1 MPWIDYVDYAR
12 NQSDWAHSLLKKA
25 TKSDPATAED
35 LGRKARLAMRR
46 VTVHLKPTSP
56 PEDLEHA

>member
-1 MPWIDYVDYAR
+1 MPWIDYGDYAR

-35 LGRKARLAMRR
+35 LAGKARQAMHR
-46 VTVHLKPTSP
+46 VTTHLKPADRT
-56 PEDLEHA
+56 DALEQA